1 MNETTETTTKLI
13 IRIFP
18 ISTGDIVQLNP
29 ETTRNRMFAGCLM
42 IVTEPKS
49 FGAQGF
55 VQALGENGEP
65 GGQAYYRARWEELE
79 QTGGKAQWVP
89 DGFDNEDES

>member
-1 MNETTETTTKLI
+1 MTDPATKITLH
-13 IRIFP
+13 IFP
-18 ISTGDIVQLNP
+18 IAKGDIVQLNP

-42 IVTEPKS
+42 VVTEPKN

-79 QTGGKAQWVP
+79 QTGGRAQWVP
-89 DGFDNEDES
+89 GGFDDEES

>member
-1 MNETTETTTKLI
+1 MTEPTQKITI
-13 IRIFP
+13 HIFP
-18 ISTGDIVQLNP
+18 IAKGDIVQLNP

-42 IVTEPKS
+42 VVTEPKN

-89 DGFDNEDES
+89 GGFNDDDGEA